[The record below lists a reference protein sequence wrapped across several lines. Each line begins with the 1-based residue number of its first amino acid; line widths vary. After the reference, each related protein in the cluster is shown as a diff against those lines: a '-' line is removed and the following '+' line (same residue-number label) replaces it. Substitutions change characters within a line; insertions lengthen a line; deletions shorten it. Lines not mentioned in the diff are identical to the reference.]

1 MAPMVPFLVLALAA
15 GAPGEAGRVVERVVA
30 VVRIENAP
38 PRPIT
43 LTELTEEARIALV
56 GRGAVAAAFRPL
68 DREALRA
75 ALVGLVDQMLVVA
88 DEGPRRRVDEV
99 EREALLGEMR
109 RFRGRFSS
117 QAEYARFLDQSEI
130 SEEDLAVVLE
140 RGLRV
145 RRYLERRVARW
156 ASVSEEEVD
165 RYLAE
170 RGADRTSEA
179 ARDATRSRLMEQ
191 KVTTQV
197 NQLLADLRARAEVRL
212 LPGLGEEG
220 G

>member
-1 MAPMVPFLVLALAA
+1 MVPVLVLALAA
-15 GAPGEAGRVVERVVA
+15 AAPGEAGRVVERVVA
-30 VVRIENAP
+30 VVRIPNAP

-56 GRGAVAAAFRPL
+56 GHGAVAAAFQPL

-75 ALVGLVDQMLVVA
+75 ALDGLVDQMLVVA
-88 DEGPRRRVDEV
+88 DEAARRRAGQV
-99 EREALLGEMR
+99 EREALLAEMR
-109 RFRGRFSS
+109 RFRGQFPS
-117 QAEYARFLDQSEI
+117 QAEYARFLEASEI
-130 SEEDLAVVLE
+130 TEEDLAVVLE

-145 RRYLERRVARW
+145 RRYLESRVGPWSR
-156 ASVSEEEVD
+156 VSEEEVD

-179 ARDATRSRLMEQ
+179 ARDAVRTRLVQQ
-191 KVTTQV
+191 KVTAQV
-197 NQLLADLRARAEVRL
+197 KQLLADLRARAEIRL
-212 LPGLGEEG
+212 LPGEGEEG